1 MNQPVVERLL
11 NLFWI
16 LLGSGGAWHAWTLG
30 LRGPSGPESGLFPFI
45 ASCALACLGLALMAA
60 RRSAAGNPQWPDAGS
75 GLRAAG
81 VALGIALMAFG
92 MDRIGFVAAAAIA
105 MPVLLRTIDRASWLE
120 TVLLTAGAIAAIVL
134 IFGRLLGMPLPR
146 GPWGW

>member
-1 MNQPVVERLL
+1 MIERLL

-16 LLGSGGAWHAWTLG
+16 LLGCAAAWQSWQLG

-45 ASCALACLGLALMAA
+45 ASCAIAVLGLALMVSRGSRATQA
-60 RRSAAGNPQWPDAGS
+60 EWPDARS

-92 MDRIGFVAAAAIA
+92 MDRIGFVASAAIA
-105 MPVLLRTIDRASWLE
+105 MPVLLRTIDRASWIE
-120 TVLLTAGAIAAIVL
+120 TLMLTAGSIAAIAVV
-134 IFGRLLGMPLPR
+134 FGRLLGMPLPR

>member
-1 MNQPVVERLL
+1 LNQPVVERLL

-45 ASCALACLGLALMAA
+45 ASCAIACLGLALMAT
-60 RRSAAGNPQWPDAGS
+60 RRSAASNPQWPDAGA

-81 VALGIALMAFG
+81 VAVGIALMAFG
-92 MDRIGFVAAAAIA
+92 MDRIGFVAAAAMA

>member
-1 MNQPVVERLL
+1 MVERLL

-16 LLGSGGAWHAWTLG
+16 LLGSAAAWQSWKLG

-45 ASCALACLGLALMAA
+45 ASCGIAALGLALMVA
-60 RRSAAGNPQWPDAGS
+60 RASRVSQPQWPDARA
-75 GLRAAG
+75 GLRTVG
-81 VALGIALMAFG
+81 VAMGIALMAFG
-92 MDRIGFVAAAAIA
+92 MDRLGFIASAALA

-120 TVLLTAGAIAAIVL
+120 TLVLTVGSIAAIVL
-134 IFGRLLGMPLPR
+134 IFGKLLGMPLPR

>member
-1 MNQPVVERLL
+1 LNPQVIERLL

-16 LLGSGGAWHAWTLG
+16 LLGSGGAWHSWTLG

-45 ASCALACLGLALMAA
+45 ASCAIACLGLALMASRGSTA
-60 RRSAAGNPQWPDAGS
+60 RNPQWPDAGS

-81 VALGIALMAFG
+81 VALGIALMAVG

-120 TVLLTAGAIAAIVL
+120 TVLLTIGSIAAIVL

>member
-1 MNQPVVERLL
+1 MIERLL
-11 NLFWI
+11 NLFWV
-16 LLGSGGAWHAWTLG
+16 LMGCAAAWQSWKLG

-45 ASCALACLGLALMAA
+45 AACGIAVLGVGLMLSRASRA
-60 RRSAAGNPQWPDAGS
+60 QQTQWPDARS

-81 VALGIALMAFG
+81 VAIGIALMAFG
-92 MDRIGFVAAAAIA
+92 MDRIGFIASAAIA
-105 MPVLLRTIDRASWLE
+105 MPVLLRTIDRASWAE
-120 TVLLTAGAIAAIVL
+120 TLALTAASIAAIAL

>member
-1 MNQPVVERLL
+1 MVERLL

-16 LLGSGGAWHAWTLG
+16 LLGSAAAWQSWKLG

-45 ASCALACLGLALMAA
+45 ASCAIAVLGLGLMLA
-60 RRSAAGNPQWPDAGS
+60 RASRVSQPQWPGARA
-75 GLRAAG
+75 GLRTVG
-81 VALGIALMAFG
+81 VAVGIALMAFG
-92 MDRIGFVAAAAIA
+92 MDRLGFIVSAAIA

-120 TVLLTAGAIAAIVL
+120 TLALTVGSIAAIVL
-134 IFGRLLGMPLPR
+134 VFGKLLGMPLPR

>member
-1 MNQPVVERLL
+1 MIERLL

-16 LLGSGGAWHAWTLG
+16 LLGSAAAWHSWTLG

-45 ASCALACLGLALMAA
+45 ASCAVALLGLGLMMSRGSRAA
-60 RRSAAGNPQWPDAGS
+60 NAQWPDTRS
-75 GLRAAG
+75 GLRATG

-92 MDRIGFVAAAAIA
+92 MDRIGFIAAAAIA

-120 TVLLTAGAIAAIVL
+120 TLLLTAASIGAIALV
-134 IFGRLLGMPLPR
+134 FGRFLGMPLPR

>member
-1 MNQPVVERLL
+1 MVERLL

-16 LLGSGGAWHAWTLG
+16 LLGSGAAWHAWTLG

-45 ASCALACLGLALMAA
+45 ASCAIAALGLALMLA
-60 RRSAAGNPQWPDAGS
+60 RGSRVTRPDWPDAIS
-75 GLRAAG
+75 GLRAVG
-81 VALGIALMAFG
+81 VAIGIALMAFG

-120 TVLLTAGAIAAIVL
+120 TALLTTGSIAAIVL